1 MKKLLALL
9 LVLVLVFS
17 VVACSKPE
25 EKKEE
30 PKQEEKKEEAKE
42 EKKEEPKEEA
52 SIKVGF
58 ITDTGGI
65 DDKSFNQ
72 STWEGIQKFK
82 ADMGLP
88 EDSVSFLQSNT
99 EADYNPNLAQ
109 LADKKLNVIVAAGFK
124 FTDAIAQAATDYPE
138 QHFLIIDSV
147 VDSPNVISAVFAE
160 HEGSYLVGLAAGLK
174 MKEAGQTVAGF
185 VGGED
190 FDIIQKFE
198 AGFEQGVKAIDPS
211 FEVKVEYAGSF
222 VDAAKGQTVAS
233 KLYDSGAY
241 VIYHAA
247 GNAGNGVIKEAKDRV
262 QSGKDV
268 WACGVD
274 RDQYEEGVYE
284 DGKSVILT
292 SMLKRVD
299 TAAYDVCK
307 LEAENKFKG
316 GVMVFSL
323 ENNGVSLPAENPNLK
338 PEWIKTIDEY
348 KEKIINKE
356 IEVGTTPIRKQ

>member
-17 VVACSKPE
+17 VVACSKPAE
-25 EKKEE
+25 EN
-30 PKQEEKKEEAKE
+30 KKEEAQ
-42 EKKEEPKEEA
+42 EEA
-52 SIKVGF
+52 KESSIKVGF

-72 STWEGIQKFK
+72 STWEGIQKFQK
-82 ADMGLP
+82 DAGLKE
-88 EDSVSFLQSNT
+88 EDVSFLQSNT
-99 EADYNPNLAQ
+99 EADYNPNIAQ

-124 FTDAIAQAATDYPE
+124 FTDAIKQAASDYPE
-138 QHFLIIDSV
+138 QHFLLIDSV
-147 VDSPNVISAVFAE
+147 VDAPNVISAVFAE
-160 HEGSYLVGLAAGLK
+160 NEGSYLVGLAAGLK
-174 MKEAGQTVAGF
+174 MKAAGKTVAGF

-190 FDIIQKFE
+190 FDLIQKFE
-198 AGFEQGVKAIDPS
+198 AGFEQGVKAIDPN

-222 VDAAKGQTVAS
+222 VDAAKGQTVAT
-233 KLYDSGAY
+233 KLYDAGAY

-274 RDQYEEGVYE
+274 RDQYEEGVYA

-307 LEAENKFKG
+307 LESENKFKG

-323 ENNGVSLPAENPNLK
+323 ENNGVSLPAENPNLEA
-338 PEWIKTIDEY
+338 EWVKTIDEY
-348 KEKIINKE
+348 KQKIINKE
-356 IEVGTTPIRKQ
+356 IEVGVTPLRKQKEEKKN